1 MFQLHLLDTFY
12 SLLLLHSFRFLIFNI
27 INKIY
32 FLINNT
38 IAKILTFLLI
48 SYLDNIFQKL

>member
-12 SLLLLHSFRFLIFNI
+12 SLLLLHLFRFLKFNI

-38 IAKILTFLLI
+38 IAKILIFLLI
-48 SYLDNIFQKL
+48 LYLDSIFQKL

>member
-12 SLLLLHSFRFLIFNI
+12 SLLLLHLFRFLKFNI

-48 SYLDNIFQKL
+48 LYLDSIFQKL

>member
-48 SYLDNIFQKL
+48 LYLDSIFQKL

>member
-12 SLLLLHSFRFLIFNI
+12 SLLLLHLFRFLKFNI

>member
-12 SLLLLHSFRFLIFNI
+12 SLLLLHLFRFLKFNI

-32 FLINNT
+32 FLINNI

-48 SYLDNIFQKL
+48 LYLDSIFQKL